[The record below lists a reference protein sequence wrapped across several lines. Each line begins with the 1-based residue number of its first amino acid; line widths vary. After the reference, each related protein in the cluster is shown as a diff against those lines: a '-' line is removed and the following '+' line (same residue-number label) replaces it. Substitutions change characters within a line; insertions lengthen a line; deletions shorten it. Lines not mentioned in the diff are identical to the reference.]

1 MLFSAYAV
9 TECGPFYI
17 KNQDCFAMTGQENIR
32 CVSHAAI
39 HLRGK
44 VYQYAVCDGIGSMPD
59 SEKAAEIACQ
69 TLINPLPISDLRK
82 QLWEGMLQAE
92 KRVCQLGCG
101 GTTAVALYSDGEYA
115 AIANVGDSRAY
126 LFRGGHLSQ
135 LSVDHNRKNIL
146 QTLQIDDAT
155 AKSAGLNPSALTQ
168 YLGMGRE
175 RIQIEPSCSPLIR
188 LEEQDCFLLCTDG
201 LTSVLPE
208 TEITAVLG
216 DGMALRQK
224 AEQLMK
230 QAIQEGAQDN
240 VTVLLCKC
248 DVK

>member
-1 MLFSAYAV
+1 MLFSACAV
-9 TECGPFYI
+9 TECGPLYI

-146 QTLQIDDAT
+146 QTLQIDEAT

-175 RIQIEPSCSPLIR
+175 RIQIEPVCSPLIH
-188 LEEQDCFLLCTDG
+188 LQEQDSFLLCTDG
-201 LTSVLPE
+201 LTSVLPDDLIVKE
-208 TEITAVLG
+208 LG
-216 DGMALRQK
+216 KNISFYEKTNGLIQLALK
-224 AEQLMK
+224 AG
-230 QAIQEGAQDN
+230 AIDN
-240 VTVLLCKC
+240 VTVLLCAC
-248 DVK
+248 V

>member
-1 MLFSAYAV
+1 MLFSACAV
-9 TECGPFYI
+9 TECGPLYI

-44 VYQYAVCDGIGSMPD
+44 VYQYAVCDGIGSMPN

-69 TLINPLPISDLRK
+69 TLINPLPISDLRE
-82 QLWEGMLQAE
+82 QLWKGMLQAE
-92 KRVCQLGCG
+92 KRVCQLGRG

-126 LFRGGHLSQ
+126 LFRGGRLSQ

-146 QTLQIDDAT
+146 QTLQIDEVT

-175 RIQIEPSCSPLIR
+175 RIQIEPACSPLIR
-188 LEEQDCFLLCTDG
+188 LQEQDSFLLCTDG

>member
-1 MLFSAYAV
+1 MLFSACAV
-9 TECGPFYI
+9 TECGPLYI

-59 SEKAAEIACQ
+59 SEKAAEIACK
-69 TLINPLPISDLRK
+69 TLINPLPISDLRE
-82 QLWEGMLQAE
+82 QLWKGMLQAE
-92 KRVCQLGCG
+92 KRVCQLGRG

-146 QTLQIDDAT
+146 QTLQIDEAT

-175 RIQIEPSCSPLIR
+175 RIQIEPACSPLIR
-188 LEEQDCFLLCTDG
+188 LQEQDSFLLCTDG

>member
-1 MLFSAYAV
+1 
-9 TECGPFYI
+9 
-17 KNQDCFAMTGQENIR
+17 MTGQENIR

-59 SEKAAEIACQ
+59 SEKAAEIACK
-69 TLINPLPISDLRK
+69 TLINPLPISDLRE
-82 QLWEGMLQAE
+82 QLWKGMLQAE
-92 KRVCQLGCG
+92 KRVCQLGRG

-126 LFRGGHLSQ
+126 LFRGGRLSQ

-146 QTLQIDDAT
+146 QTLQIDEVT

-175 RIQIEPSCSPLIR
+175 RIQIEPACSPLIR
-188 LEEQDCFLLCTDG
+188 LQEQDSFLLCTDG

>member
-1 MLFSAYAV
+1 
-9 TECGPFYI
+9 
-17 KNQDCFAMTGQENIR
+17 MTGQENIR

-59 SEKAAEIACQ
+59 SEKAAEIACK
-69 TLINPLPISDLRK
+69 TLINPLPISDLRE
-82 QLWEGMLQAE
+82 QLWKDMLQAE
-92 KRVCQLGCG
+92 KRVRQLGRG

-126 LFRGGHLSQ
+126 LFRGGRLSQ

-146 QTLQIDDAT
+146 QTLQIDEVT

-175 RIQIEPSCSPLIR
+175 RIQIEPACSPLIR
-188 LEEQDCFLLCTDG
+188 LQEQDSFLLCTDG

>member
-1 MLFSAYAV
+1 MLFSACAV
-9 TECGPFYI
+9 TECGPLYI

-69 TLINPLPISDLRK
+69 TLINPLPISDLRE
-82 QLWEGMLQAE
+82 QLWKGMLQAE
-92 KRVCQLGCG
+92 KCVCQLGRG

-126 LFRGGHLSQ
+126 LFRGGRLSQ

-146 QTLQIDDAT
+146 QTLQIDEAT

>member
-224 AEQLMK
+224 A
-230 QAIQEGAQDN
+230 
-240 VTVLLCKC
+240 VLFFQTN
-248 DVK
+248 

>member
-1 MLFSAYAV
+1 
-9 TECGPFYI
+9 
-17 KNQDCFAMTGQENIR
+17 MTGQEDIR

-82 QLWEGMLQAE
+82 QLWKGMLQAE
-92 KRVCQLGCG
+92 KRVCQLGRG

-146 QTLQIDDAT
+146 QTLQIDEAT

-175 RIQIEPSCSPLIR
+175 RIQIEPACSPLIH
-188 LEEQDCFLLCTDG
+188 LQEQDSFLLCTDG

-224 AEQLMK
+224 TEQLIK

>member
-1 MLFSAYAV
+1 MLFSACAV
-9 TECGPFYI
+9 TECGPLYI
-17 KNQDCFAMTGQENIR
+17 KNQDCFAMTGQENIG

-39 HLRGK
+39 HLHGK
-44 VYQYAVCDGIGSMPD
+44 VYQYAVCDGIGSMPG
-59 SEKAAEIACQ
+59 SEKAAEIACKI
-69 TLINPLPISDLRK
+69 LINPLPISDLRK
-82 QLWEGMLQAE
+82 QLWKGMLQAE
-92 KRVCQLGCG
+92 ERVCQLGRG

-146 QTLQIDDAT
+146 QTLQIDEAT

>member
-1 MLFSAYAV
+1 MLFSACAV
-9 TECGPFYI
+9 TECGPLYI

-59 SEKAAEIACQ
+59 SEKAAEIACK
-69 TLINPLPISDLRK
+69 TLINPLPISDLRE
-82 QLWEGMLQAE
+82 QLWKGMLQAE
-92 KRVCQLGCG
+92 KRVCQLGRG

-126 LFRGGHLSQ
+126 LFRGGHISQ

-146 QTLQIDDAT
+146 QTLQIDEAI
-155 AKSAGLNPSALTQ
+155 AKSAGLNLSALTQ

-175 RIQIEPSCSPLIR
+175 RIQIEPACSPLIC
-188 LEEQDCFLLCTDG
+188 LQEQDCFLLCTDG

-230 QAIQEGAQDN
+230 QAIQERAQDN
-240 VTVLLCKC
+240 LTVLLCKC

>member
-1 MLFSAYAV
+1 MLFSACAV
-9 TECGPFYI
+9 TECGPLYI

-59 SEKAAEIACQ
+59 SEKAAEIACK
-69 TLINPLPISDLRK
+69 TLINPLPISDLRE
-82 QLWEGMLQAE
+82 QLWKGMLQAE
-92 KRVCQLGCG
+92 KRVCQLGRG

-126 LFRGGHLSQ
+126 LFRGGRLSQ

-146 QTLQIDDAT
+146 QTLQIDEVT

-175 RIQIEPSCSPLIR
+175 RIQIEPACSPLIR
-188 LEEQDCFLLCTDG
+188 LQEQDSFLLCTDG

>member
-1 MLFSAYAV
+1 MLFSACAV
-9 TECGPFYI
+9 TECGPLYI

-69 TLINPLPISDLRK
+69 TLINPLPISDLRE
-82 QLWEGMLQAE
+82 QLWKGMLQAE
-92 KRVCQLGCG
+92 KRVCQLGRG

-126 LFRGGHLSQ
+126 LFRGGRLSQ

-146 QTLQIDDAT
+146 QTLQIDEVT

-175 RIQIEPSCSPLIR
+175 RIQIEPACSPLIC
-188 LEEQDCFLLCTDG
+188 LQEQDCFLLCTDG

-230 QAIQEGAQDN
+230 QAIQERAQDN

>member
-1 MLFSAYAV
+1 MLFSACAV
-9 TECGPFYI
+9 TECGPLYI

-69 TLINPLPISDLRK
+69 TLINPLPISDLRE
-82 QLWEGMLQAE
+82 QLWKGMLQAE
-92 KRVCQLGCG
+92 KRVCQLGRG

-126 LFRGGHLSQ
+126 LFRGGRLSQ

-146 QTLQIDDAT
+146 QTLQIDEVT

-175 RIQIEPSCSPLIR
+175 RIQIEPACSPLIR
-188 LEEQDCFLLCTDG
+188 LQEQDSFLLCTDG